1 MKPVSSYYCVSPI
14 PISTDPFRSSLSGDT
29 LTIRKPWKMAA
40 SPTRC
45 VGCAARTIGR
55 QTAVRESEAGDSNR
69 VARPQDPEHLL
80 PCHTLDL
87 PLITAQT
94 RNGHPFPRLLS
105 PHDREG
111 WPLRPHVAWAPRPD
125 QPGTGKEDRLEKPF
139 TRTSYF
145 PDPFMAIRA

>member
-55 QTAVRESEAGDSNR
+55 QTAVRESEAGDRNVLSL
-69 VARPQDPEHLL
+69 PHKPKHL
-80 PCHTLDL
+80 PPRHALDL

-94 RNGHPFPRLLS
+94 RNGHPFPRLL
-105 PHDREG
+105 
-111 WPLRPHVAWAPRPD
+111 
-125 QPGTGKEDRLEKPF
+125 
-139 TRTSYF
+139 
-145 PDPFMAIRA
+145 